1 MARRSPLHDAAA
13 LGQGEKV
20 AALLADGARA
30 SAMNEFR
37 KLPEDVCTNSEVRA
51 VLVTARS
58 SETRAEAVELKRLA
72 ERVAELELALAATQA
87 QNAELDASKSALEY
101 RTKFLLRALNYDTG
115 LVPAKQ
121 ASAAA
126 SIATEA
132 RVVTAEATWWA
143 TVQSQ
148 SALSSSG
155 GKVSSAGGAQS
166 VEVLLAASVAAGQ
179 AVAALKKAGTKSG
192 PQFDAAL
199 KALLAAKAA
208 YAKAAPEAA
217 KKAGGGSNSSSKKKK
232 KKKGG
237 GGGGESKKGGA
248 KPMPQSKDGPVI
260 ARLQLVVGK
269 IVEITAHP
277 DADSLYI
284 EKIDIGE
291 AEPRQIISGL
301 RKFYTEEQMLGRLL
315 VVVAN
320 LKPSKLKGTKSAGM
334 VLCAA
339 SDDHSQV
346 ELVDPPAGSVAGDV
360 IHAEGI
366 PATPDAKVDAKK
378 KNHAWRK
385 SIPLLR
391 TNGERVAVFE
401 GIPLVVDG
409 KGQCT
414 VSSLGDMA
422 LG

>member
-1 MARRSPLHDAAA
+1 MAGRSPLHDAAA
-13 LGQGEKV
+13 LGQGEKI
-20 AALLADGARA
+20 ASLLAGGARA
-30 SAMNEFR
+30 SAMNGFR
-37 KLPEDVCTNSEVRA
+37 KLPEDVCTNPEVRA
-51 VLVTARS
+51 VLVAARI

-72 ERVAELELALAATQA
+72 ERVAKLELALAAAQA

-115 LVPAKQ
+115 LVPAAQ

-126 SIATEA
+126 SVATAA
-132 RVVTAEATWWA
+132 RVTSAEATWWA

-148 SALSSSG
+148 SAVSSSENVPSTG
-155 GKVSSAGGAQS
+155 GSQS
-166 VEVLLAASVAAGQ
+166 VEALLAASVAAGQ

-208 YAKAAPEAA
+208 YAMAAPEAA
-217 KKAGGGSNSSSKKKK
+217 KKAGGGGKSSSKK

-237 GGGGESKKGGA
+237 GGETKKGGGA

-269 IVEITAHP
+269 IVEIKAHP
-277 DADSLYI
+277 DADSLFI

-366 PATPDAKVDAKK
+366 PATPDAKVDPKK

-385 SIPLLR
+385 AIPLMR
-391 TNGERVAVFE
+391 TNAQRVAVFE
-401 GIPLVVDG
+401 GVPLVVDG

-414 VSSLGDMA
+414 VPSLGDMA